1 MRNFGLVLAAVSAL
15 GATLSWAAPGM
26 ASPEG
31 VKKVAFSDLQLES
44 EAGRATLQRRLDRAV
59 QSICRVDSVPASA
72 ALSDEQARCVAET
85 RASLAG
91 SVDAAIRASRANA
104 TATAT
109 ASRD

>member
-1 MRNFGLVLAAVSAL
+1 VAVPAA
-15 GATLSWAAPGM
+15 

-31 VKKVAFSDLQLES
+31 VKRVAFADLELES

-59 QSICRVDSVPASA
+59 HSICSVDGVPASV
-72 ALSDEQARCVAET
+72 ALSNEQARCVAET
-85 RASLAG
+85 SASLSG

-109 ASRD
+109 ASRN

>member
-15 GATLSWAAPGM
+15 VAVPAA

-31 VKKVAFSDLQLES
+31 VKRVAYADLQLES

-59 QSICRVDSVPASA
+59 ASICSVDGMPQSN
-72 ALSDEQARCVAET
+72 ALSAEQARCVAET
-85 RASLAG
+85 SASLAG
-91 SVDAAIRASRANA
+91 SVDAAIRANRATA

-109 ASRD
+109 ASRN